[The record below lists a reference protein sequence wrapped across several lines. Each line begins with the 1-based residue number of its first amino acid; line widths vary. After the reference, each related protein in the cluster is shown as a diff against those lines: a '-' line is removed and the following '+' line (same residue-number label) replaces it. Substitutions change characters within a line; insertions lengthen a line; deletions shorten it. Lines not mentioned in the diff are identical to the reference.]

1 MSHIRWQCLSNH
13 VLCCGCGWGCAQADV
28 AEMKQKAEAA
38 LFGLNEMARE
48 EDSVDEEF
56 EAMAA
61 AVHREIHTAPDGP
74 YDEGDG
80 LPAIRAQTAPDPSRD
95 RPNSRQGWDFLA
107 HGEVDPEMAAAKM
120 AGRLGKKVATRRKQ
134 VAAREDVAKLD
145 KKLRRMKVSR
155 ASVHLYDSTH
165 PACQRGIGAICTR
178 ACHD

>member
-1 MSHIRWQCLSNH
+1 MHRSVLMSDIRWQCLSNH
-13 VLCCGCGWGCAQADV
+13 RAVVVSVQADV

-61 AVHREIHTAPDGP
+61 AVHREIHTAPDGA

-80 LPAIRAQTAPDPSRD
+80 LPAIRAQTAPDPSRA

-107 HGEVDPEMAAAKM
+107 HGEVDPEKAAAKM

-134 VAAREDVAKLD
+134 AAAREDVAKLD

-155 ASVHLYDSTH
+155 ASVHLCDSTH
-165 PACQRGIGAICTR
+165 PASGLGAMLHLCLT
-178 ACHD
+178 

>member
-1 MSHIRWQCLSNH
+1 
-13 VLCCGCGWGCAQADV
+13 
-28 AEMKQKAEAA
+28 MKQKAEAA

-61 AVHREIHTAPDGP
+61 AVHREIHTAPDGA

-80 LPAIRAQTAPDPSRD
+80 LPAIRAQTAPDPSRA

-107 HGEVDPEMAAAKM
+107 HGEVDPEKAAAKM

-134 VAAREDVAKLD
+134 AAAREDVAKLD

-155 ASVHLYDSTH
+155 VSVHLARVGLTTAVSRRSY
-165 PACQRGIGAICTR
+165 ALVLMYCR
-178 ACHD
+178 

>member
-1 MSHIRWQCLSNH
+1 
-13 VLCCGCGWGCAQADV
+13 
-28 AEMKQKAEAA
+28 MKQKAEAA

-61 AVHREIHTAPDGP
+61 AVHREIHTAPDGA

-80 LPAIRAQTAPDPSRD
+80 LPAIRAQTAPDPSRA

-107 HGEVDPEMAAAKM
+107 HGEVDPEKAAAKM

-165 PACQRGIGAICTR
+165 PACQRGIGAIVHPCLPR
-178 ACHD
+178 LI